1 MNKKHTKIILLARLD
16 LSHAR
21 ATSAMFDARLSNL
34 HSRLLRSFALMRK
47 DSIAVNL
54 LEKYKGSDKLILMQ
68 LRKTD

>member
-34 HSRLLRSFALMRK
+34 HAFKSVDFK
-47 DSIAVNL
+47 NVI
-54 LEKYKGSDKLILMQ
+54 LI
-68 LRKTD
+68 TF